1 MVKFLILLVLLVIV
15 GSLGSGLYFMMK
27 DKGQTDRVVKALS
40 WRIGLSV
47 SLFLLL
53 FILFATGVIEPH
65 TAFPVRTAP

>member
-1 MVKFLILLVLLVIV
+1 MT
-15 GSLGSGLYFMMK
+15 

-47 SLFLLL
+47 SLFILL

-65 TAFPVRTAP
+65 SAFLVKPSP

>member
-1 MVKFLILLVLLVIV
+1 MVKILILLVLVVIV
-15 GSLGSGLYFMMK
+15 GALGSGLYFMMT

-40 WRIGLSV
+40 WRVGLSL

-65 TAFPVRTAP
+65 SAFPGKPLP

>member
-1 MVKFLILLVLLVIV
+1 MVKVFIVLVLLVII
-15 GSLGSGLYFMMK
+15 GSLGSGLYFMMT

-47 SLFLLL
+47 SLFILL

-65 TAFPVRTAP
+65 SAFLVKPSP